1 MVVNKEVYIIST
13 GDIITGRIAG
23 AQRVMKIAKSL
34 AEAGVQVFLCALPY
48 IHESKLDSFEVSSNI
63 YILRSRTQ
71 KRNNSTRIVVFMK
84 AIAEF
89 IFSKESKP
97 VVYLYPT
104 TFVYKDFI
112 YLIYFK
118 LIKRIRFFCEINELR
133 TAIAITKVISGNLLK
148 KVWNIVKSLRDYLK
162 YKANELQIP
171 FYDGIVVISTALEK
185 RFSGVAR
192 SIIRIPILCD
202 ADVIDDRAISRL
214 NPDTPFKICFAGYI
228 KYEKE
233 GFNILYESLHL
244 LKQNQ
249 SVELYLYGKLEETD
263 RVLMERL
270 ANEYGLRSNVFY
282 MGNIDPE
289 RLPEEFRKY
298 NLLILPRSLNKR
310 TKFGFSTKLS
320 EYLVSG
326 IPILVTD
333 VSDNALYIK
342 DGFNG
347 YIVPPGSASA
357 MADKI
362 QKIIREYNWQ
372 SSEVVKNAYNT
383 VREDFDYR
391 LYSKAYSDFFWPQE
405 QG

>member
-1 MVVNKEVYIIST
+1 MNKEVYIIST

-34 AEAGVQVFLCALPY
+34 AEAGVQVFLCSLPY
-48 IHESKLDSFEVSSNI
+48 IHESKIDSCEVASGI
-63 YILRSRTQ
+63 HILRSRPQ
-71 KRNNSTRIVVFMK
+71 KGDNRTRIAVFVK
-84 AIAEF
+84 AIGEF
-89 IFSKESKP
+89 ILSRESKP

-118 LIKRIRFFCEINELR
+118 FIKKIRFFCEINELR
-133 TAIAITKVISGNLLK
+133 TAIALTKASSGNLLT
-148 KVWNIVKSLRDYLK
+148 KVWNIAKSLKDYLK

-171 FYDGIVVISTALEK
+171 LYDGIVVISTALEK

-192 SIIRIPILCD
+192 RIIRIPILCD
-202 ADVIDDRAISRL
+202 ADGIDDRAIPRL

-233 GFNILYESLHL
+233 GFNILYESLYL
-244 LKQNQ
+244 VKQNQ

-263 RVLMERL
+263 RILLERL
-270 ANEYGLRSNVFY
+270 ANEYDLRSNVFY
-282 MGNIDPE
+282 MGNIDPSE
-289 RLPEEFRKY
+289 LPDEFRKY
-298 NLLILPRSLNKR
+298 NLLILPRTLNKR

-326 IPILVTD
+326 IPILITD

-347 YIVPPGSASA
+347 YIVPPGSAQA

-372 SSEVVKNAYNT
+372 SPEVVKNAYNT
-383 VREDFDYR
+383 VREYFDYR
-391 LYSKAYSDFFWPQE
+391 LYSKAYSDFFWPQG
-405 QG
+405 QGQ

>member
-1 MVVNKEVYIIST
+1 VNKEVYIIST
-13 GDIITGRIAG
+13 GDIITGRTAG

-34 AEAGVQVFLCALPY
+34 AEARVQVFLCALPY
-48 IHESKLDSFEVSSNI
+48 IHESKIDSFEVASSI

-71 KRNNSTRIVVFMK
+71 KRTNRTGIVIFMR
-84 AIAEF
+84 AIAGY
-89 IFSKESKP
+89 IFSRESKP

-118 LIKRIRFFCEINELR
+118 LIKKIRFYCEINELR
-133 TAIAITKVISGNLLK
+133 TAIAITQAPSRNMLT

-162 YKANELQIP
+162 YKANEMQIP
-171 FYDGIVVISTALEK
+171 LYDGVVVISTALEK
-185 RFSGVAR
+185 RFSRVAR
-192 SIIRIPILCD
+192 RIIRIPILCD
-202 ADVIDDRAISRL
+202 ADVIDDRTISRL

-233 GFNILYESLHL
+233 GFNILYESLCL
-244 LKQNQ
+244 IKQ
-249 SVELYLYGKLEETD
+249 SHSIELYLYGKLEETD
-263 RVLMERL
+263 RILLERL
-270 ANEYGLRSNVFY
+270 ANEYGLRSAIFY

-289 RLPEEFRKY
+289 GLPDEFRKY
-298 NLLILPRSLNKR
+298 HLLILPRPLNNR

-342 DGFNG
+342 DSYNG
-347 YIVPPGSASA
+347 YIIPPGSATA

-391 LYSKAYSDFFWPQE
+391 LYSKAYSDFFWPQG
-405 QG
+405 QGE

>member
-1 MVVNKEVYIIST
+1 VNKEVYIIST
-13 GDIITGRIAG
+13 GDIIAGRIAG

-34 AEAGVQVFLCALPY
+34 AEAGVQVFLCSLPY
-48 IHESKLDSFEVSSNI
+48 IHESKINSCEVASGI
-63 YILRSRTQ
+63 HILRSRPQ
-71 KRNNSTRIVVFMK
+71 KDDNRTRIAVFVK

-89 IFSKESKP
+89 ILSRESKP

-118 LIKRIRFFCEINELR
+118 FIKKIGFFCEINELR
-133 TAIAITKVISGNLLK
+133 TAIALTKASSGNLLT
-148 KVWNIVKSLRDYLK
+148 KVWNIAKSLKDYLK

-171 FYDGIVVISTALEK
+171 LYDGIVVISTALEK

-192 SIIRIPILCD
+192 RIIRIPILCD
-202 ADVIDDRAISRL
+202 ADGIDDRAIPRL

-233 GFNILYESLHL
+233 GFNILYESLYL
-244 LKQNQ
+244 VKQNQ

-263 RVLMERL
+263 RILLERM
-270 ANEYGLRSNVFY
+270 ATEYDLRSNVFY
-282 MGNIDPE
+282 MGNIDPSE
-289 RLPEEFRKY
+289 LPDEFRKY
-298 NLLILPRSLNKR
+298 NLLILPRTLNKR

-326 IPILVTD
+326 IPILITD

-347 YIVPPGSASA
+347 YIVPPGSAQA

-372 SSEVVKNAYNT
+372 SPEVVKNAYNT
-383 VREDFDYR
+383 VREYFDYR
-391 LYSKAYSDFFWPQE
+391 LYSKAYSDFFWPQG
-405 QG
+405 QGQ

>member
-1 MVVNKEVYIIST
+1 
-13 GDIITGRIAG
+13 
-23 AQRVMKIAKSL
+23 
-34 AEAGVQVFLCALPY
+34 
-48 IHESKLDSFEVSSNI
+48 
-63 YILRSRTQ
+63 
-71 KRNNSTRIVVFMK
+71 
-84 AIAEF
+84 
-89 IFSKESKP
+89 

-118 LIKRIRFFCEINELR
+118 FIKKIGFFCEINELR
-133 TAIAITKVISGNLLK
+133 TAIALTKASSGNLLT
-148 KVWNIVKSLRDYLK
+148 KVWNIAKSLKDYLK

-171 FYDGIVVISTALEK
+171 LYDGIVVISTALEK

-192 SIIRIPILCD
+192 RIIRIPILCD
-202 ADVIDDRAISRL
+202 ADGIDDRAIPRL

-233 GFNILYESLHL
+233 GFNILYESLYL
-244 LKQNQ
+244 VKQNQ

-263 RVLMERL
+263 RILLERM
-270 ANEYGLRSNVFY
+270 ATEYDLRSNVFY
-282 MGNIDPE
+282 MGNIDPSE
-289 RLPEEFRKY
+289 LPDEFRKY
-298 NLLILPRSLNKR
+298 NLLILPRTLNKR

-326 IPILVTD
+326 IPILITD

-347 YIVPPGSASA
+347 YIVPPGSAQA

-372 SSEVVKNAYNT
+372 SPEVVKNAYNT
-383 VREDFDYR
+383 VREYFDYR
-391 LYSKAYSDFFWPQE
+391 LYSKAYSDFFWPQG
-405 QG
+405 QGQ

>member
-1 MVVNKEVYIIST
+1 MNKEVYIIST
-13 GDIITGRIAG
+13 GDIITGRTAG

-34 AEAGVQVFLCALPY
+34 AAAGVQVFLCALPY
-48 IHESKLDSFEVSSNI
+48 IQESKIDSFEVASNI
-63 YILRSRTQ
+63 YILRSRNQ
-71 KRNNSTRIVVFMK
+71 KRDKRTSIVVFMK
-84 AIAEF
+84 AITAF
-89 IFSKESKP
+89 IFSRESKP

-104 TFVYKDFI
+104 TIVYNDFL

-118 LIKRIRFFCEINELR
+118 LIKKIRFFCEINELR
-133 TAIAITKVISGNLLK
+133 TAIAITKAPSRNLLIK
-148 KVWNIVKSLRDYLK
+148 IWNIAKSLKDYLK

-171 FYDGIVVISTALEK
+171 LYDGIVVISTALEK

-192 SIIRIPILCD
+192 RIIRIPILCD
-202 ADVIDDRAISRL
+202 ADVIDDCAISLL
-214 NPDTPFKICFAGYI
+214 NPDAPFKICFAGYI

-233 GFNILYESLHL
+233 GFNILYESLYL

-249 SVELYLYGKLEETD
+249 CIELYLYGKLEETD
-263 RVLMERL
+263 RILLERL
-270 ANEYGLRSNVFY
+270 ANEYGLRSNVNY
-282 MGNIDPE
+282 MGNIDSAE
-289 RLPEEFRKY
+289 LPEEFRKY
-298 NLLILPRSLNKR
+298 NLLILPRPLNKR
-310 TKFGFSTKLS
+310 TKYGFSTKLS

-347 YIVPPGSASA
+347 YIVPPGSAPA

-362 QKIIREYNWQ
+362 QEIIREYNWQ
-372 SSEVVKNAYNT
+372 SSVVVKNAYNT

-391 LYSKAYSDFFWPQE
+391 LYSKTYSDFFWPRE
-405 QG
+405 QGQ